1 MSESLDDALEERGKK
16 GGSKAIDEV
25 DVDDLS
31 EEGREVRRRAMAEE
45 LEGFS
50 VSQRKDA
57 ERMEEERMWEGR
69 EKGRE
74 VRDQFGQRFEEVS
87 TPRRPRK

>member
-1 MSESLDDALEERGKK
+1 MG
-16 GGSKAIDEV
+16 IDEV

-31 EEGREVRRRAMAEE
+31 EEGREVKRRAMGEE

-50 VSQRKDA
+50 VSQRREA
-57 ERMEEERMWEGR
+57 ERREEERAVEGR

-74 VRDQFGQRFEEVS
+74 VRDQFGQRFEE
-87 TPRRPRK
+87 TPQPRRPRR